1 MHATLVIHAAK
12 LVLDIDLVK
21 LQGFSAGYA
30 AGAKSLAAYV
40 KPAYVQSA
48 LAIYFLNLPVLKS
61 NLFKLVMKMQIG
73 SVDVAF
79 VAVIPALIW
88 PEGLG
93 GEGLGFALTVLVCFL
108 WTRFASV
115 DATLRGRVVFHM

>member
-48 LAIYFLNLPVLKS
+48 LAIYFLNLPVPTS

-115 DATLRGRVVFHM
+115 DATL